1 MGDPHTPKYLSLLP
15 YWLSIWL
22 VGCLPLN
29 SSNKSNLGN
38 RDRFNPSRGK
48 FNPSRGKS
56 NPSRGNKVNL
66 KGQLRDSNLVH
77 QKMIFPMNL
86 EIWESLRKTYLA

>member
-15 YWLSIWL
+15 CWLSIWL

-29 SSNKSNLGN
+29 SNNKSNLGS

-56 NPSRGNKVNL
+56 SPSKGNKVNL
-66 KGQLRDSNLVH
+66 KGELRDSNLVH
-77 QKMIFPMNL
+77 QKTIFPTSL
-86 EIWESLRKTYLA
+86 GIWESLKKTCLA